1 MPHTPASSTSAA
13 APASFIDSPHAAWR
27 LLTTLGLV
35 VLGNSSMYVVSV
47 VLPAVQAEF
56 GVGRADA
63 SLPYTLMMVCLG
75 LGGLWTGR
83 LADKHGLMPVLCVGA
98 VAVCGGFVWAGLSGS
113 IWGFGLAHGLMG
125 LIGASATFAPLMADT
140 ALWWNKRRGI
150 AVAICASGNYIA
162 GALWPPIVQHG
173 IEAIGWR
180 HTYVLMGLVC
190 GVGMLLLA
198 VRMRQRAPLVL
209 MDVSA
214 PAASEPT
221 LASAASSAPSPLAG
235 GAAAGVAAAAPSS
248 LSLSLS
254 SSSAATAAP
263 APSVPSA
270 VDRSRPFGL
279 RPVHA
284 QLLLC
289 VAGVACCVAM
299 AMPQVH
305 IVAYCTDLGFGA
317 ARGAEMLS
325 LMLAC
330 GIVSRLVSGV
340 ICDRIGGVRTLLLGS
355 ALQGVGL
362 MLFLPFDGMV
372 PLYVISAMFGL
383 FQGGIV
389 PAYAII
395 IREYFAPQE
404 AGARVGAVIM
414 ATLIGMALGG
424 WMSGWIFDVTGSYQ
438 AAFINGMGWNLLNL
452 SIVGWLYWRVRQQS
466 AVTPRP
472 QRSPG

>member
-83 LADKHGLMPVLCVGA
+83 LADRHGLMPVLCVGA
-98 VAVCGGFVWAGLSGS
+98 VGVCGGFVWAGLSGS

-125 LIGASATFAPLMADT
+125 LVGASATFAPLLADT
-140 ALWWNKRRGI
+140 ALWWNRRRGI

-162 GALWPPIVQHG
+162 GALWPPIVQRG
-173 IEAIGWR
+173 VETLGWR
-180 HTYVLMGLVC
+180 PTYVLMGLVC
-190 GVGMLLLA
+190 GAGMLLLA
-198 VRMRQRAPLVL
+198 LRMRQRAPLVL
-209 MDVSA
+209 LDG
-214 PAASEPT
+214 AAS
-221 LASAASSAPSPLAG
+221 ASSPLAE
-235 GAAAGVAAAAPSS
+235 GAAAGAGAATSSPAAAAP
-248 LSLSLS
+248 
-254 SSSAATAAP
+254 AP
-263 APSVPSA
+263 LAPSA

-362 MLFLPFDGMV
+362 MLFLPFDGLV

-424 WMSGWIFDVTGSYQ
+424 WMSGWIFDLTGSYH
-438 AAFINGMGWNLLNL
+438 AAFINGMAWNLLNL
-452 SIVGWLYWRVRQQS
+452 SIVGWLYWRVRRQGG
-466 AVTPRP
+466 AVGGTQLRP
-472 QRSPG
+472 G

>member
-1 MPHTPASSTSAA
+1 MPQAPAAPTSSA
-13 APASFIDSPHAAWR
+13 APASLIDSPQAAWR

-83 LADKHGLMPVLCVGA
+83 MADRHGLMPVLCVGA

-113 IWGFGLAHGLMG
+113 IWIFGLAHGLMG
-125 LIGASATFAPLMADT
+125 LVGSSATFAPLMADT

-173 IEAIGWR
+173 IDAIGWR
-180 HTYVLMGLVC
+180 HTYVLLGLVC

-198 VRMRQRAPLVL
+198 LRMRQRAPLVL
-209 MDVSA
+209 MDAVAQPASA
-214 PAASEPT
+214 VAAPQPAA
-221 LASAASSAPSPLAG
+221 L
-235 GAAAGVAAAAPSS
+235 
-248 LSLSLS
+248 
-254 SSSAATAAP
+254 
-263 APSVPSA
+263 
-270 VDRSRPFGL
+270 DRSRPFGL
-279 RPVHA
+279 RPLHA

-362 MLFLPFDGMV
+362 MLFLPFDGLV

-383 FQGGIV
+383 FQGGLV
-389 PAYAII
+389 PSYAII

-424 WMSGWIFDVTGSYQ
+424 WMSGWIFDITGSYH
-438 AAFINGMGWNLLNL
+438 AAFLNGLAWNLLNL
-452 SIVGWLYWRVRQQS
+452 SIVGWLYWRVRRQG
-466 AVTPRP
+466 AAGAPTLPAA
-472 QRSPG
+472 G

>member
-1 MPHTPASSTSAA
+1 MPHPPASTTSTA
-13 APASFIDSPHAAWR
+13 APASLIDSRQAAWR
-27 LLTTLGLV
+27 LLITLGLV

-83 LADKHGLMPVLCVGA
+83 MADRHGLMPVLCVGA

-113 IWGFGLAHGLMG
+113 IWIFGLAHGLMG
-125 LIGASATFAPLMADT
+125 LIGSSATFAPLMADT
-140 ALWWNKRRGI
+140 ALWWNRRRGI

-173 IEAIGWR
+173 IETIGWR

-190 GVGMLLLA
+190 GAGMLLLA
-198 VRMRQRAPLVL
+198 LRMRQRAPLVL

-248 LSLSLS
+248 LSLS
-254 SSSAATAAP
+254 SSSAATAAL
-263 APSVPSA
+263 APSVAPA
-270 VDRSRPFGL
+270 IDRSRPFDL

-355 ALQGVGL
+355 TLQGVGL
-362 MLFLPFDGMV
+362 ALFLPFDGLV

-424 WMSGWIFDVTGSYQ
+424 WMSGWIFDVTGSYH

-452 SIVGWLYWRVRQQS
+452 SIVGWLYWRVRGQGAATGRAQ
-466 AVTPRP
+466 AVA
-472 QRSPG
+472 G